1 MQFLDVITIVT
12 GAGILAILVLYVVVV
27 YRKGWL
33 KRDMKGSESYYLC
46 PNSGCRRAFKDPIW
60 LTDLSKT
67 PPDSYQAC
75 PHCSTSL
82 QLSPSFVSVAG
93 SIKPKSPPKAVP
105 LINDPKPTD
114 KVPPIHQETISQKE
128 GIIREVTKPTHFGTG
143 ISQRPE
149 KSSSL
154 KPSPPVRTFE
164 FRKETP
170 SKQAEMP
177 KKREEKETSGRP
189 RACSHYFGYVKT
201 LPKNT
206 SIPDECL
213 WCPWIVDCLAG
224 KRKIEA

>member
-1 MQFLDVITIVT
+1 MQFLDMITALTI
-12 GAGILAILVLYVVVV
+12 GGILTILIVYIVVV
-27 YRKGWL
+27 YKKGWL
-33 KRDMKGSESYYLC
+33 KKDLSPAESYFLC
-46 PNSGCRRAFKDPIW
+46 PNSKCRRVFKDPIW

-82 QLSPSFVSVAG
+82 QLSPSFISTMG
-93 SIKPKSPPKAVP
+93 TTKPENMPKAVP
-105 LINDPKPTD
+105 SISVPKPTD

-128 GIIREVTKPTHFGTG
+128 GIMREVTKPTHFDTTA
-143 ISQRPE
+143 QRPE

-154 KPSPPVRTFE
+154 PPSPPVRTFE
-164 FRKETP
+164 FLKDTP
-170 SKQAEMP
+170 GKKTEMP
-177 KKREEKETSGRP
+177 KKREEKEISGRP